1 MSYSDYDP
9 AALAEALVESERAGM
24 DTLLSDKSDKYSTLV
39 SGYSSLESLLSDFQD
54 TLDSYTD
61 EDSDLA
67 LSAQTCT
74 TSDSDYFTVTSDGSA
89 SASSYS
95 IFVEQLAQSYQSVM
109 SFDSEDWAL
118 PTDGTLTFTVDG
130 EEMTIDL
137 STLDSDATL
146 DDLVSAINSND
157 DNPGVQASLIQ
168 SGDSV
173 MLMLSSEETGEDY
186 AVTTSYTAGTAST
199 ATTELTDALSN
210 MTVLSEA
217 QDAIIKLGSSS
228 NAISITSSSNTMEDV
243 IDGLTITLTD
253 AQESTDSPI
262 TLNVEA
268 DDDTVETN
276 LQTLVDTFNTLV
288 SSLTDLYDG
297 GNLDGDSTVRGLISS
312 LKNTLR
318 SSLPDGY
325 SLSDIGLE
333 FTSSGTLE
341 IDSDALESALA
352 ANPDI
357 LTSVFSDDGGVFDA
371 FQDLLDPYT
380 ETAGILSSMEDSAQD
395 SLDRVTD
402 RQDAWDTKMT
412 NLYNTY
418 LEDFTQMQITL
429 AELESSMSILST

>member
-54 TLDSYTD
+54 TLDSYSD
-61 EDSDLA
+61 DDSDLA

-89 SASSYS
+89 SESSYS

-137 STLDSDATL
+137 STLGSGATL
-146 DDLVSAINSND
+146 DDLVSAINSNE

-253 AQESTDSPI
+253 AQDSTDSPI

-276 LQTLVDTFNTLV
+276 LQTLVDTFNDLV

-297 GNLDGDSTVRGLISS
+297 GDLDGDSTVRGLISS
-312 LKNTLR
+312 LKNTIR

-357 LTSVFSDDGGVFDA
+357 LTSVFSDDDGIFDA
-371 FQDLLDPYT
+371 LQSLLDPYT
-380 ETAGILSSMEDSAQD
+380 ESGGIVADLEDSAQD